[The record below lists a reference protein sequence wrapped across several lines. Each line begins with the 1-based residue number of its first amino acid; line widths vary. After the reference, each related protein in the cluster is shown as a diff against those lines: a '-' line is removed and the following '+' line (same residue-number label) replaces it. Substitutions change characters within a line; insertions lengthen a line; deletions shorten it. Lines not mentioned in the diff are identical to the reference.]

1 MIEDNFL
8 MWLARIDGI
17 SARKKIDILNH
28 FKTAKNFFYADISEI
43 KLFCKENRINI
54 NNILDVKTESLIE
67 NYINEL
73 NHHNINFISINNDN
87 YPKLLKNIA
96 DPPLGFYMLG
106 QMPDDTFNKV
116 GVIGAR
122 KCTQYGAMNAYKF
135 GKDLGANNVVVV
147 SGMAMGIDSMAH
159 KGAIDGGGKTIAVL
173 GCGLDIVYP
182 PSNTNLR
189 DDIVKN
195 GCVISEFPVKTPPYP
210 ANFPMRNR
218 IISGISDAVL
228 VVESAKKSGT
238 LITVGQALEQGRDIF
253 AIPGNI
259 TNPMSE
265 GTNNLIK
272 ECAFP
277 ATKVDDI
284 LENLGVIY
292 KYCKDDNTNFE
303 NNINNQNSQ
312 KTKTNNT
319 EKSEN
324 IKNLLAPD
332 EKIVYACIKD
342 NPITIDEIILNTNI
356 NIQTAQYIL
365 TMLELKGYVQKLAGQ
380 RYIRGL

>member
-1 MIEDNFL
+1 MKEKDFI

-17 SARKKIDILNH
+17 STRKKWDIIKY
-28 FKTAKNFFYADISEI
+28 FKGAKNFFYADVSEI
-43 KLFCKENRINI
+43 RLFCNKNRINI
-54 NNILDVKTESLIE
+54 NNILDVKREEIIE
-67 NYINEL
+67 EYIKE
-73 NHHNINFISINNDN
+73 IEQCKVRFICEDDKD
-87 YPKLLKNIA
+87 YPELLKDIP
-96 DPPLGFYMLG
+96 DSPLGLYIIG
-106 QMPDDTFNKV
+106 DMPKDTENKV

-135 GKDLGANNVVVV
+135 GKDLAINNVVVV

-173 GCGLDIVYP
+173 GCGIDIVYP
-182 PSNTNLR
+182 PSNEGLR
-189 DDIVKN
+189 EDIIKN
-195 GCVISEFPVKTPPYP
+195 GCIISELPLKTPPYP

-259 TNPMSE
+259 NNPMSE

-277 ATKVDDI
+277 ATNVDDI
-284 LENLGVIY
+284 LSDLGIIY
-292 KYCKDDNTNFE
+292 KYSKDNFYNKDE
-303 NNINNQNSQ
+303 NI
-312 KTKTNNT
+312 KI
-319 EKSEN
+319 EKNKEKIDN

-332 EKIVYACIKD
+332 EKIVYSCIKD
-342 NPITIDEIILNTNI
+342 SPITVDEIMI
-356 NIQTAQYIL
+356 NAKIDIKTVQYVL

-380 RYIRGL
+380 RYIKSL

>member
-1 MIEDNFL
+1 MLEDNFI
-8 MWLARIDGI
+8 MWLSRIDGI
-17 SARKKIDILNH
+17 SIKKKWEILNH
-28 FKTAKNFFYADISEI
+28 FKTAKDFFYADVSEI
-43 KLFCKENRINI
+43 RLFCNKNRIDI
-54 NNILDVKTESLIE
+54 NNILDVKNEIILE
-67 NYINEL
+67 NYINHMKKY
-73 NHHNINFISINNDN
+73 NFKFVSQNNKDYPNI
-87 YPKLLKNIA
+87 LKQIPDA
-96 DPPLGFYMLG
+96 PLGFYMLG
-106 QMPDDTFNKV
+106 NMPDDLNNKV

-135 GKDLGANNVVVV
+135 GKELGENNIVVV

-182 PSNTNLR
+182 PSNLALR
-189 DDIVKN
+189 EDIIKN
-195 GCVISEFPVKTPPYP
+195 GCVISEFPIGTPPYP

-218 IISGISDAVL
+218 IISGMSDAIL
-228 VVESAKKSGT
+228 VVESGKKSGT

-259 TNPMSE
+259 NSPMSE

-277 ATKVDDI
+277 LTNIDDI
-284 LENLGVIY
+284 LSNLGILH
-292 KYCKDDNTNFE
+292 KYNKNDK
-303 NNINNQNSQ
+303 NINNNI
-312 KTKTNNT
+312 

-332 EKIVYACIKD
+332 EKIVYACIQEG
-342 NPITIDEIILNTNI
+342 PVTIDEIIVKAKI
-356 NIQTAQYIL
+356 NIQTAQYVL
-365 TMLELKGYVQKLAGQ
+365 TMLELKGYIKKLAGQ
-380 RYIRGL
+380 KYIKAL

>member
-17 SARKKIDILNH
+17 SAKKKIDILNH
-28 FKTAKNFFYADISEI
+28 FETAKNFFYADISEI

-73 NHHNINFISINNDN
+73 NYHNINFISINNDN

-135 GKDLGANNVVVV
+135 GKDLGANNVIVV

-189 DDIVKN
+189 DDIIKN

-218 IISGISDAVL
+218 IISGISDAIL

-259 TNPMSE
+259 TSPMSE
-265 GTNNLIK
+265 GTNSLIK

-277 ATKVDDI
+277 ATNVDDI

-292 KYCKDDNTNFE
+292 KYSKDDNTCLQNS
-303 NNINNQNSQ
+303 INNQNTP
-312 KTKTNNT
+312 KTKVNNT

-365 TMLELKGYVQKLAGQ
+365 TMLELKGYVQKLSGQ
-380 RYIRGL
+380 RYIRCL